1 MSFQVECDS
10 RKARQ
15 TVYTH
20 PILKNTFELGSNEDP
35 AKYVIQLEMLVIDSV
50 ILYTC
55 LLLPMAKIISKDENN
70 SIIHA

>member
-1 MSFQVECDS
+1 
-10 RKARQ
+10 
-15 TVYTH
+15 
-20 PILKNTFELGSNEDP
+20 LGSNEDP